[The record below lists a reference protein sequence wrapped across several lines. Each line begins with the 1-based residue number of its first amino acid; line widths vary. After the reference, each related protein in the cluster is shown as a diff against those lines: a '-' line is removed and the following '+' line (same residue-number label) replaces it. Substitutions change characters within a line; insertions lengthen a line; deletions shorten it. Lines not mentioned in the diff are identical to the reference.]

1 VALGS
6 LVLLVASPSY
16 AKTYTVTVTG
26 TSDGLTEQSI
36 GATEGCTRFNIDELV
51 DAGLGNYRLWAGM
64 SRLEPVDDDGL
75 YGMPTIDEI
84 KANPNVI
91 NWSAWETQFRNRHAY
106 DFSPNCVP
114 VVQTSLYEM
123 LAALREKGIRAVVTL
138 RNVDDQGQPTW
149 AARLNP
155 PRTPE
160 DWNEWWEHV
169 FATVYWVNVLNHL
182 EVHDWQVL
190 NEPDSGRGQGW
201 GGTLQDYLVFTQV
214 TNDAIQYVY
223 TTYLPGKTFR
233 LYAPFAKSMNTWV
246 EESLRQNATM
256 IDIIE
261 CDNYSTSHYDN
272 AVHAHA

>member
-1 VALGS
+1 MRRVLRFWTALVALGS
-6 LVLLVASPSY
+6 LVLLVASPAH
-16 AKTYTVTVTG
+16 AKTYTVIVTG

-36 GATEGCTRFNIDELV
+36 GATEGCTRFDIQELV
-51 DAGLGNYRLWAGM
+51 DAGRGNYRLWAGM
-64 SRLEPVDDDGL
+64 SRLEPVDDDERISG
-75 YGMPTIDEI
+75 YGTPTIDEI

-91 NWSAWETQFRNRHAY
+91 NWSAWDTQFHRPAY
-106 DFSPNCVP
+106 EFSPNCVP
-114 VVQTSLYEM
+114 VVQTSLSGI
-123 LAALREKGIRAVVTL
+123 LAALQGAGIRAVVTL
-138 RNVDDQGQPTW
+138 SNVDDQGQPTW

-223 TTYLPGKTFR
+223 TTYLLGKTFR
-233 LYAPFAKSMNTWV
+233 LYAPVAQSMKALW
-246 EESLRQNATM
+246 
-256 IDIIE
+256 
-261 CDNYSTSHYDN
+261 
-272 AVHAHA
+272 